1 VTSSRRLA
9 IILALVACGA
19 AETVSAQG
27 AQRRLTTID
36 SIRQYPGYFHLQN
49 VLLRGAFSESG
60 GRILLR
66 TDEHELGVQLGDGV
80 TSMSGDVEVRGQL
93 IDVGRLEPGD
103 PRASGISEGRDAERW
118 PRPGEELVLR
128 VTGVTAAPAPTPTA
142 SVRSLALEP
151 WRFAGRTVTV
161 TGNFRGRNLFGD
173 LPGAPHKGRYDF
185 VIRSSEGSVWVTEL
199 RPRGRGFDLDV
210 DRRVDSNR
218 WVEVT
223 GTVVHD
229 RGLVR
234 IEGTRIAAATAP
246 TETRAEE
253 EAPPPAAP
261 PAPVEIIFSA
271 PADGDVDVGATT
283 SIRVQFSK
291 GIAEPTLTGR
301 VSAAYTGAAPGAAES
316 TLAVRTTYDAAN
328 RAIEIK
334 FVEPLELFRTVTVR
348 LLEGITGFDGGPLAP
363 WSLTFSVGTGK

>member
-1 VTSSRRLA
+1 MYRRAALLLLIAATSA
-9 IILALVACGA
+9 
-19 AETVSAQG
+19 SAQSP
-27 AQRRLTTID
+27 AVQRRLTTID
-36 SIRQYPGYFHLQN
+36 AIRQFPGYFHLQN
-49 VLLRGAFSESG
+49 VLLRGTFAESG
-60 GRILLR
+60 QRILLKS
-66 TDEHELGVQLGDGV
+66 DEHELGVHLQNGV

-93 IDVGRLEPGD
+93 IDLGRLEPED
-103 PRASGISEGRDAERW
+103 PRATGLGEGRDKDRW

-128 VTGVTAAPAPTPTA
+128 VTGVTAAPAPTSTA
-142 SVRSLALEP
+142 TVRALALEP

-185 VIRSSEGSVWVTEL
+185 VIRSSEGAIWVTEL

-234 IEGTRIAAATAP
+234 IEGTRIVAATAP

-253 EAPPPAAP
+253 EAPRPAAP
-261 PAPVEIIFSA
+261 PPPVDVIFFT
-271 PADGDVDVGATT
+271 PADGDVDVSANA

-291 GIAEPTLTGR
+291 GIAEPTLAGR
-301 VSAAYTGAAPGAAES
+301 VTAAYAGAAAGTAGS
-316 TLAVRTTYDAAN
+316 SLAVRTTYDAAN

-334 FVEPLELFRTVTVR
+334 FVEALEPFRTVNVR
-348 LLEGITGFDGGPLAP
+348 LLDGITGFDGGPLPP
-363 WSLTFSVGTGK
+363 WSVTFSVGR

>member
-1 VTSSRRLA
+1 V
-9 IILALVACGA
+9 CGTA
-19 AETVSAQG
+19 PSAFAQA

-36 SIRQYPGYFHLQN
+36 SIRQYPGYFHLQS
-49 VLLRGAFSESG
+49 VLLRGAFSEAG
-60 GRILLR
+60 PRIVFKA
-66 TDEHELGVQLGDGV
+66 DEHELSVQFADGV

-93 IDVGRLEPGD
+93 IDIGRLEPGD
-103 PRASGISEGRDAERW
+103 PRADGLGEGRDKDRW

-128 VTGVTAAPAPTPTA
+128 VTAVTAAPAPTPTA
-142 SVRSLALEP
+142 SLRTLALEP

-173 LPGAPHKGRYDF
+173 LPDAPNKGRYDF
-185 VIRSSEGSVWVTEL
+185 VIRSSEGSVWVTDL
-199 RPRGRGFDLDV
+199 QPRGRGFELNV
-210 DRRVDSNR
+210 DRRVDTNR

-234 IEGTRIAAATAP
+234 IEGTRIAAIAAP
-246 TETRAEE
+246 TESRAQVEE
-253 EAPPPAAP
+253 VVPAAP
-261 PAPVEIIFSA
+261 PPPVEVLFVT
-271 PADGDVDVGATT
+271 PADGDVDVSGDA
-283 SIRVQFSK
+283 SVRVQFSK
-291 GIAEPTLTGR
+291 GIAEPTLAGR
-301 VSAAYTGAAPGAAES
+301 VSAAYASAAPGAAPGAAEG

-334 FVEPLELFRTVTVR
+334 FVERLEPFRTVTVR

-363 WSLTFSVGTGK
+363 WSLTFSVAR